1 MRPRINLAWPALV
14 ALAFLGACTSFE
26 SEYEKGV
33 YDYEP
38 LYCYQTLGGV
48 DCHRRPHHR
57 DAARLVNY
65 YGPAPGKYKPSKPPE
80 ESPLRAPPKVSAEAS
95 PGPAS
100 SAAASTDA
108 QDASDAGE
116 NSEAAASEQKSEWKE
131 WLPLLSVAFGALQ
144 VVAAF
149 AL

>member
-1 MRPRINLAWPALV
+1 MRPTIKLALPAHV
-14 ALAFLGACTSFE
+14 AILCLAGCTSFE

-48 DCHRRPHHR
+48 DCHRQPHRR

-65 YGPAPGKYKPSKPPE
+65 YGPAPGKYKSPKPPKD
-80 ESPLRAPPKVSAEAS
+80 SALRAPPKAAATDHDPE
-95 PGPAS
+95 PK
-100 SAAASTDA
+100 AAASTNA
-108 QDASDAGE
+108 REASDAGQT
-116 NSEAAASEQKSEWKE
+116 SEATAAEKKSEWKE
-131 WLPLLSVAFGALQ
+131 WLPLVSVAFGALQ

>member
-1 MRPRINLAWPALV
+1 MRPRIILALPAHV
-14 ALAFLGACTSFE
+14 AILSLAACTSFE

-48 DCHRRPHHR
+48 DCHRQPHHQ

-65 YGPAPGKYKPSKPPE
+65 YGPAPSKYKQPKPPE
-80 ESPLRAPPKVSAEAS
+80 EHRLRPPPKVSA
-95 PGPAS
+95 
-100 SAAASTDA
+100 
-108 QDASDAGE
+108 
-116 NSEAAASEQKSEWKE
+116 AASETPQSRPSAESDAEDGGGPGDNSEPAAAEEKSEWKE

>member
-1 MRPRINLAWPALV
+1 MCPRIHLARPV
-14 ALAFLGACTSFE
+14 LAVLLCAAACTSFE

-48 DCHRRPHHR
+48 DCHRKPHAR

-65 YGPAPGKYKPSKPPE
+65 YGPAPGKYKPPKPPK
-80 ESPLRAPPKVSAEAS
+80 ESALRAPPKAAS
-95 PGPAS
+95 TDPEPA
-100 SAAASTDA
+100 AAASTNA
-108 QDASDAGE
+108 RDASDAGQT
-116 NSEAAASEQKSEWKE
+116 SQAAATEQKPEWKE
-131 WLPLLSVAFGALQ
+131 WLPLVSLAFGALQ